1 MVVPIQTPV
10 ELGLVALAVVAL
22 IVAYGLLNRVK
33 ALAVNAILGVIVL
46 FVANF
51 LGLGVQ
57 ISLVAVAI
65 CALAGIPGAILVI
78 LLSVLDIA
86 FTASLLDAVTALVP
100 LLV

>member
-1 MVVPIQTPV
+1 MLVPIQTPI
-10 ELGLVALAVVAL
+10 ELGIVALAVVAL
-22 IVAYGLLNRVK
+22 VVAYGLVKRVK

-86 FTASLLDAVTALVP
+86 FTAWLFDVTAVLVP
-100 LLV
+100 CLF